1 MTEDLHRYA
10 PIALSDE
17 STVVAEFIGEKVQ
30 EPAYQSEAELEKAF
44 IQQLESQAYEYL
56 PITSETDLRLARI
69 NYYNAL
75 YQVLSN
81 KIDVQRALG
90 QLNY

>member
-1 MTEDLHRYA
+1 MSVNSEYATALGYYKGSLTNLLAQKENVDLAREVYDV
-10 PIALSDE
+10 IQLQYKSGIK
-17 STVVAEFIGEKVQ
+17 T
-30 EPAYQSEAELEKAF
+30 YLEV
-44 IQQLESQAYEYL
+44 
-56 PITSETDLRLARI
+56 ITSETDLRLARI

-75 YQVLSN
+75 YQVLAN